1 MPPPESLQPVSDP
14 YPAHPG
20 LDGVIPPL
28 HAGVV
33 PPTPMT
39 WGEFAGWSTLRVFLQ
54 SRLPLSPEAAN
65 HDWPTAFALVKML
78 SSVRWTD
85 VDRRASQSPQLVVT
99 TRPGLSVTIRLYMGM
114 KSPKEV
120 DAAM

>member
-1 MPPPESLQPVSDP
+1 MPPPELLQPVSDP

-20 LDGVIPPL
+20 LDGVMPPL

-39 WGEFAGWSTLRVFLQ
+39 CGEFAGWSTLTVIWQ
-54 SRLPLSPEAAN
+54 SRLPLSREAAN
-65 HDWPTAFALVKML
+65 HDWPAAFAFVKML

-85 VDRRASQSPQLVVT
+85 VDRPASQSHQLVVT
-99 TRPGLSVTIRLYMGM
+99 TCPGLSVTMRLYMGM
-114 KSPKEV
+114 KALKEV
-120 DAAM
+120 DAA